1 MYTKRIEDGYITG
14 AFQGLDIGVEIT
26 KEEYDELYE
35 LLTNV
40 PQKEGYIYKLGTDKQ
55 WVEFEDTFTPEP
67 SEQDD
72 TNSMMIDHEYR
83 LTLLELGI

>member
-14 AFQGLDIGVEIT
+14 VFQGLDIGEEIT

-55 WVEFEDTFTPEP
+55 WHEFEDTFTPEP

-72 TNSMMIDHEYR
+72 TNSMLVDHEYR